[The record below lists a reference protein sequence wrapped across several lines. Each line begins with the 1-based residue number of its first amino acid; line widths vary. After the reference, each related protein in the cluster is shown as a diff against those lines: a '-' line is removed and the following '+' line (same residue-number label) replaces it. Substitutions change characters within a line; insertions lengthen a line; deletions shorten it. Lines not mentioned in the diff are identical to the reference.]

1 MSYQL
6 QYEGNTWIG
15 SRWEFMLVQFGLIDW
30 HTIEIIVFFI
40 LIFTAGVLGEAKNLR
55 FPLHCS
61 ANYDNS

>member
-30 HTIEIIVFFI
+30 QTIEISLFYF
-40 LIFTAGVLGEAKNLR
+40 NLYR
-55 FPLHCS
+55 WGS
-61 ANYDNS
+61 R